1 MLWLAVIALMVA
13 PNVHAATPP
22 NTIIV
27 GRLTLTHCNDT
38 YNGYCGQI
46 TRALDPIAHAP
57 GIIHVGFEYYPRTDQ
72 SRPALGTIMPQE
84 GGPGYSST
92 GTRDAYLTLFA
103 SLRDRRDVVII
114 DKRGTGLSDPIDC
127 PDLQGSTD
135 TASLAACAN
144 QLGAT
149 AWYYGTALAAADAVA
164 ILDALNIGRVDY
176 YGDSYG
182 TYFGQTLAARFPTRV
197 RSIVLDGAYPVRPK
211 DEWFPTDWATA
222 RDGFDLACQ
231 RSPSCH
237 GLGER
242 STRRLARLL
251 NVVRQNPISGKAPDG
266 DGIIQDVTVD
276 VSTLF
281 IMMFNA
287 GNYPTMYRE
296 LDAAARAWFDNGDR
310 RPLLR
315 LAAEVST
322 GGASAPVDYSA
333 GLFTAV
339 SCQEYPLLYK
349 LSSNPTQRR
358 FDYQAGL
365 QAARRNR
372 SGLFAPFTID
382 EAVDSE
388 QRITPLDACLDWP
401 APPAGYAQVD
411 ALPAHP
417 VFPNVPTLVLNGDLD
432 AITSPEDGNEAS
444 SQFPNVT
451 HLIVPNLTHITA
463 FTNEGVNVSP
473 AGADNTLCTSK
484 VVLNFVKNLTPGDTS
499 CIPKVRPIR
508 TVPRFA
514 RWANEVDP
522 ATPIKGNKGSVTD
535 LRLASAATETVGDA
549 IARFLITFDG
559 ATSGLRGGTLTYEA
573 TDTGLNFTL
582 DHARWTNDLAVT
594 GSIDRDQSTS
604 MITAKVALTQYG
616 TSIGNLSI
624 TWKDNDHD
632 AIATLSG
639 VINGKIINAQ
649 RIAP

>member
-1 MLWLAVIALMVA
+1 MLWLAIVALMNVI
-13 PNVHAATPP
+13 NVHAATPP
-22 NTIIV
+22 NKIVV
-27 GRLTLTHCNDT
+27 GRLTLTRCNDT

-46 TRALDPIAHAP
+46 VRPFDPITHKP

-103 SLRDRRDVVII
+103 PLRDRRDIIII
-114 DKRGTGLSDPIDC
+114 DKRGTGLSDPINC
-127 PDLQGSTD
+127 PALQESTD
-135 TASLAACAN
+135 ADSLAACAK
-144 QLGAT
+144 QLGGT

-164 ILDALNIGRVDY
+164 VLDALNISRVDY

-231 RSPSCH
+231 RSSVCRN
-237 GLGER
+237 LGER
-242 STRRLARLL
+242 STRRLTRLL
-251 NVVRQNPISGKAPDG
+251 TVLRQNPISGKAPDG
-266 DGIIQDVTVD
+266 DGVIQEVTLD

-296 LDAAARAWFDNGDR
+296 LDAAARAWFDDGDR

-315 LAAEVST
+315 LVAEINT
-322 GGASAPVDYSA
+322 GGASAPIDYSA

-358 FDYQAGL
+358 IDYEAGL
-365 QAARRNR
+365 QVARQNR

-401 APPAGYAQVD
+401 AAPAGYAQGD

-432 AITSPEDGNEAS
+432 AITSPQDGEEAAR
-444 SQFPNVT
+444 QFPSVT
-451 HLIVPNLTHITA
+451 HIIVPNLTHITA
-463 FTNEGVNVSP
+463 YTNEGYFVSP
-473 AGADNTLCTSK
+473 AGADNTLCVSN
-484 VVLNFVKNLTPGDTS
+484 VVLSFVKNLTPGDTS

-514 RWANEVDP
+514 RWSYQVDP
-522 ATPIKGNKGSVTD
+522 AIASNGNKAGVTE
-535 LRLASAATETVGDA
+535 LRIASAAMETIGDA
-549 IARFLITFDG
+549 IARYLITFGG
-559 ATSGLRGGTLTYEA
+559 ATSGLRGGSLTFET

-582 DHARWTNDLAVT
+582 DGARWVNDLAVT
-594 GSIDRDQSTS
+594 GTVDRDQASS
-604 MITAKVALTQYG
+604 VITAQLALAQYG
-616 TSIGNLSI
+616 TAIGNLMNSD
-624 TWKDNDHD
+624 DNERN
-632 AIATLSG
+632 AIATLRG
-639 VINGKIINAQ
+639 AINGKIINAQ